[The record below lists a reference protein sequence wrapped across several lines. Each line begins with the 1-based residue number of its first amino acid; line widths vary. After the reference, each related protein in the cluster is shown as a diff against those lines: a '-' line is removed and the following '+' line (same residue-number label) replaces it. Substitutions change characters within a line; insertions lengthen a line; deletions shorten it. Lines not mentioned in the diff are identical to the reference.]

1 MKKRVQLGQNPIV
14 VQAAL
19 NAFHKLYEKLSYAE
33 KIQFKQLV
41 EIEQKIDYF
50 KNIDKLGDIIEQR
63 KNG

>member
-14 VQAAL
+14 VKSAL
-19 NAFHKLYEKLSYAE
+19 NAFYKLYEKLSYAE

-63 KNG
+63 KNR